1 MSKRNYNEIDSSL
14 KPLSPWAYFGWSIVY
29 SIPVVGI
36 IALLINALTATNI
49 NCKNYARSFF
59 CAFIIIVVLI
69 IFLSVVAG
77 PYLAYFI
84 EAIVEAF
91 ESMI

>member
-1 MSKRNYNEIDSSL
+1 MELETSL
-14 KPLSPWAYFGWSIVY
+14 HC
-29 SIPVVGI
+29 VV
-36 IALLINALTATNI
+36 T
-49 NCKNYARSFF
+49 F